1 MKVNITARNTGIKD
15 SFRARA
21 EKKLAKFD
29 KFFGGNAQAQVTVIH
44 SGDHETV
51 EVTIKS
57 EGLFFR
63 AERTA
68 DEREDALE
76 AVIDSLFRQIVK
88 NKSKLEKR
96 MKSASF
102 TPEFVEEMDEP
113 EEYRVVKT
121 KRFPVKP
128 MEVDEAILQMNMLDH
143 TFFVFRSAESRQMGT
158 HQSCK
163 IQNNTSH
170 RKSERHPSVPGN
182 TLGPGPFRRHSDQIP
197 GCQPNADIGRHTQQ
211 HRYCR

>member
-1 MKVNITARNTGIKD
+1 MKVNITARNTSIKD

-29 KFFGGNAQAQVTVIH
+29 KFFGDSAQAKLTVTH

-63 AERTA
+63 AERTE
-68 DEREDALE
+68 DGREEALE

-88 NKSKLEKR
+88 NKSKLERR

-102 TPEFVEEMDEP
+102 TPEFIEEMDDTED
-113 EEYRVVKT
+113 YKVVKV
-121 KRFPVKP
+121 KHFQVKP

-143 TFFVFRSAESRQMGT
+143 TFFVFRNASNSQINVVY
-158 HQSCK
+158 K
-163 IQNNTSH
+163 
-170 RKSERHPSVPGN
+170 RHDGN
-182 TLGPGPFRRHSDQIP
+182 YALIEPEEV
-197 GCQPNADIGRHTQQ
+197 
-211 HRYCR
+211 

>member
-76 AVIDSLFRQIVK
+76 AVSDSLFRQIVK

-102 TPEFVEEMDEP
+102 TPEFGGDGRAQGVQ
-113 EEYRVVKT
+113 VVKT

-128 MEVDEAILQMNMLDH
+128 MELDEAILQMNMLDH
-143 TFFVFRSAESRQMGT
+143 TFFVFRSAESGQINVVY
-158 HQSCK
+158 K
-163 IQNNTSH
+163 
-170 RKSERHPSVPGN
+170 RHDGN
-182 TLGPGPFRRHSDQIP
+182 YALIRAEED
-197 GCQPNADIGRHTQQ
+197 
-211 HRYCR
+211 

>member
-15 SFRARA
+15 SFRARV

-29 KFFGGNAQAQVTVIH
+29 KFFGDSAQAQVTVIH

-96 MKSASF
+96 MKAAAF
-102 TPEFVEEMDEP
+102 TPDFVEEMYAPDE
-113 EEYRVVKT
+113 YKVVKT
-121 KRFPVKP
+121 KRYPVKP
-128 MEVDEAILQMNMLDH
+128 MEV
-143 TFFVFRSAESRQMGT
+143 
-158 HQSCK
+158 
-163 IQNNTSH
+163 
-170 RKSERHPSVPGN
+170 
-182 TLGPGPFRRHSDQIP
+182 
-197 GCQPNADIGRHTQQ
+197 
-211 HRYCR
+211 

>member
-102 TPEFVEEMDEP
+102 TPEFVGGVQGRQDQTLPGKTDGSGRSDSADEYAGSHILCFP
-113 EEYRVVKT
+113 QCG
-121 KRFPVKP
+121 KR
-128 MEVDEAILQMNMLDH
+128 
-143 TFFVFRSAESRQMGT
+143 T
-158 HQSCK
+158 
-163 IQNNTSH
+163 
-170 RKSERHPSVPGN
+170 
-182 TLGPGPFRRHSDQIP
+182 DQR
-197 GCQPNADIGRHTQQ
+197 CV
-211 HRYCR
+211 

>member
-15 SFRARA
+15 SFRARV

-29 KFFGGNAQAQVTVIH
+29 KFFGDSAQAQVTVIH

-96 MKSASF
+96 MKAAAF
-102 TPEFVEEMDEP
+102 TPDFVEEMYEPDE
-113 EEYRVVKT
+113 YKVVKT

-128 MEVDEAILQMNMLDH
+128 MEVKKPSANEYARH
-143 TFFVFRSAESRQMGT
+143 TFFVFRNAESGEINVVY
-158 HQSCK
+158 K
-163 IQNNTSH
+163 
-170 RKSERHPSVPGN
+170 RHDGN
-182 TLGPGPFRRHSDQIP
+182 YALIEPEEE
-197 GCQPNADIGRHTQQ
+197 
-211 HRYCR
+211 

>member
-76 AVIDSLFRQIVK
+76 AVIDSLFRQMQQRRGAAIVK
-88 NKSKLEKR
+88 R
-96 MKSASF
+96 
-102 TPEFVEEMDEP
+102 
-113 EEYRVVKT
+113 
-121 KRFPVKP
+121 
-128 MEVDEAILQMNMLDH
+128 
-143 TFFVFRSAESRQMGT
+143 
-158 HQSCK
+158 
-163 IQNNTSH
+163 
-170 RKSERHPSVPGN
+170 
-182 TLGPGPFRRHSDQIP
+182 
-197 GCQPNADIGRHTQQ
+197 
-211 HRYCR
+211 

>member
-1 MKVNITARNTGIKD
+1 MYTIAKGVETMRVNITARNTGIKD

-143 TFFVFRSAESRQMGT
+143 TFFVFRSAESGQINVVY
-158 HQSCK
+158 K
-163 IQNNTSH
+163 
-170 RKSERHPSVPGN
+170 RHDGN
-182 TLGPGPFRRHSDQIP
+182 YALIEPEED
-197 GCQPNADIGRHTQQ
+197 
-211 HRYCR
+211 

>member
-1 MKVNITARNTGIKD
+1 MYTIAKGVETMKVNITSRNTGIKD
-15 SFRARA
+15 SFRARV

-29 KFFGGNAQAQVTVIH
+29 KFFGDSAQAQVTVIH

-96 MKSASF
+96 MKAAAF
-102 TPEFVEEMDEP
+102 TPDFVEEMYEPDE
-113 EEYRVVKT
+113 YKVVKT

-128 MEVDEAILQMNMLDH
+128 MEVEEAILQMNMLDH
-143 TFFVFRSAESRQMGT
+143 TFFVFRNAESGEINVVY
-158 HQSCK
+158 K
-163 IQNNTSH
+163 
-170 RKSERHPSVPGN
+170 RHDGN
-182 TLGPGPFRRHSDQIP
+182 YALIEPEEE
-197 GCQPNADIGRHTQQ
+197 
-211 HRYCR
+211 

>member
-1 MKVNITARNTGIKD
+1 MYTIAKGVETMKVNITARNTSIKD
-15 SFRARA
+15 SFRARV

-29 KFFGGNAQAQVTVIH
+29 KFFGDSAQAQVTVIH

-96 MKSASF
+96 MKAAAF
-102 TPEFVEEMDEP
+102 TPDFVEEMYEPDE
-113 EEYRVVKT
+113 YKVVKT

-128 MEVDEAILQMNMLDH
+128 MEVEEAILQMNMLDH
-143 TFFVFRSAESRQMGT
+143 TFFVFRNAESGEINVVY
-158 HQSCK
+158 K
-163 IQNNTSH
+163 
-170 RKSERHPSVPGN
+170 RHDGN
-182 TLGPGPFRRHSDQIP
+182 YALIEPEEE
-197 GCQPNADIGRHTQQ
+197 
-211 HRYCR
+211 

>member
-1 MKVNITARNTGIKD
+1 MYTIAKGVETMKVNITARNTGIKD
-15 SFRARA
+15 SFRARV

-29 KFFGGNAQAQVTVIH
+29 KFFGDSAQAQVTVIH

-96 MKSASF
+96 MKAAAF
-102 TPEFVEEMDEP
+102 K
-113 EEYRVVKT
+113 VVKT

-128 MEVDEAILQMNMLDH
+128 MEVEEAILQMNMLDH
-143 TFFVFRSAESRQMGT
+143 TFFVFRNAESGEINVVY
-158 HQSCK
+158 K
-163 IQNNTSH
+163 
-170 RKSERHPSVPGN
+170 RHDGN
-182 TLGPGPFRRHSDQIP
+182 YALIEPEEE
-197 GCQPNADIGRHTQQ
+197 
-211 HRYCR
+211 